1 MQAPKEFLDWF
12 RAEIEQRGWS
22 LRETAKHA
30 DLLPSTLS
38 DLLTI
43 GEQPSLET
51 CKGLATAFDVSAIF
65 VLELAGQLPR
75 GDKPIEFD
83 EWMGLLEGVPPEEVR
98 RMIEVARTMRAQAL
112 ARRTEFI
119 PGISIDRR
127 DPTRTDPSIGR
138 RATDKRNG
146 ND

>member
-12 RAEIEQRGWS
+12 RAEIDQRGWS

-30 DLLPSTLS
+30 ELSPSTLS

-51 CKGLATAFDVSAIF
+51 CKGLAIAFDVSPIF

-75 GDKPIEFD
+75 GEKPIEFD
-83 EWMGLLEGVPPEEVR
+83 EWVGLLDGVPHEEIR
-98 RMIEVARTMRAQAL
+98 RMIEVARTMRGQAL
-112 ARRTEFI
+112 AKIRRTGYFVEQ
-119 PGISIDRR
+119 R
-127 DPTRTDPSIGR
+127 DPTRSNPAIGR
-138 RATDKRNG
+138 RSTDKVNG
-146 ND
+146 E